1 MSRKDFSNLRALVVD
16 DDQVVQL
23 ILKKELAVYGIQS
36 VAVGNGTEALRTL
49 KQVDFD
55 FIMMD
60 ISMPEQDG
68 LDTVR
73 WIRDLPREVKQVP
86 IFAVTSFD
94 TEAHTQELM
103 EAGFNEHF
111 VKPIDFKKFI
121 ATLEK
126 YV

>member
-1 MSRKDFSNLRALVVD
+1 MSIKKFSDLRALVVD

-36 VAVGNGTEALRTL
+36 IAVGNGIEALRTL
-49 KQVDFD
+49 KQVNFD

-73 WIRDLPREVKQVP
+73 WIRDLAEDVKKIP

-94 TEAHTQELM
+94 TEAHTRELM

-111 VKPIDFKKFI
+111 VKPIDFKRFM